1 MGTQRYRGAP
11 TAASA
16 GVDILLAP
24 VIDFQAAVHVLS
36 GDVVTAALHK
46 IQKRLLPHCS
56 QISGDDAVIIGG
68 THTEILKILADGI
81 PGRRCHGS
89 THIHRILGSHIHQL
103 SGGDAGHCHTE
114 AMILSTHSVPTGL
127 CLFHSCL

>member
-1 MGTQRYRGAP
+1 M
-11 TAASA
+11 
-16 GVDILLAP
+16 DILLAP

-56 QISGDDAVIIGG
+56 QISGDDAVIVRGI
-68 THTEILKILADGI
+68 HAKVLKILPYGV
-81 PGRRCHGS
+81 PGRRGHGGA
-89 THIHRILGSHIHQL
+89 HIHGIFGSHIHQL